1 MFGSIPRH
9 GRSRKAQALLAIAA
23 VSLIAAAAGSG
34 DGPRPGLST
43 GKTIDDLPV
52 PASGYQVYLLGEMHG
67 IVQNEQLFEQY
78 LIRLNR
84 ESGLRDVAIEE
95 DSVYAPDARAY
106 VEGRRQTVPAP
117 LCLRAG
123 ILEAVRRIN
132 QGRSPGETVRIHLVD
147 IDTPAEAIRLHLESI
162 RARIPAAA
170 RIAIPGVDSVASDGL
185 QTVDSFERL
194 TSDPA
199 LLGEL
204 RTVRRS
210 ILANR
215 QGLEA
220 TTGQP
225 RGSPYLD
232 DREQSIADNI
242 RDILALPGFR
252 GVLAFY
258 GSDHISKSM
267 RRDGGPNRDR
277 PFAPMALRL
286 EQAGLKVFSL
296 MTFPLTG
303 RWAWRGRS
311 QQMQWTPDEGRL
323 ESGETLDKVMRAAG
337 PGSLIYIDRTKQK
350 VTLPSTDLTNSR
362 TEAVLLFSGAQ
373 PLPNRC
379 SDSSPTSPGR
389 EGVR

>member
-1 MFGSIPRH
+1 MFGTISRH
-9 GRSRKAQALLAIAA
+9 GRSHRTQAFVA
-23 VSLIAAAAGSG
+23 VAGFLLIAAAAGSR
-34 DGPRPGLST
+34 DGPRQGLST
-43 GKTIDDLPV
+43 GKTIDELPV
-52 PASGYQVYLLGEMHG
+52 PVSGYQVYLLGEMHG

-78 LIRLNR
+78 LVKLNQ

-95 DSVYAPDARAY
+95 DSVYAPDARDF
-106 VEGRRQTVPAP
+106 VEGRRETVLSP

-132 QGRSPGETVRIHLVD
+132 QGRAPGETVRIHLVD

-170 RIAIPGVDSVASDGL
+170 RIAIPGVDSVARDGL
-185 QTVDSFERL
+185 ETVESFERM
-194 TSDPA
+194 TTDPG

-225 RGSPYLD
+225 KGSPYLD

-242 RDILALPGFR
+242 RDIVALPGFR

-311 QQMQWTPDEGRL
+311 QGMLWTPDEGRL
-323 ESGETLDKVMRAAG
+323 ESGETLDKVMLAAG
-337 PGSLIYIDRTKQK
+337 AGSLVYIDRTKQK
-350 VTLPSTDLTNSR
+350 VTLPSTDLTNYR
-362 TEAVLLFSGAQ
+362 TEAVLLFSGAT
-373 PLPNRC
+373 PLPDRC
-379 SDSSPTSPGR
+379 SGMN
-389 EGVR
+389 

>member
-1 MFGSIPRH
+1 MFGTISRH
-9 GRSRKAQALLAIAA
+9 GRSHRTLPFVA
-23 VSLIAAAAGSG
+23 VAGFLLIAAAAGSG
-34 DGPRPGLST
+34 DGPRQGLST
-43 GKTIDDLPV
+43 GKSIDELPV
-52 PASGYQVYLLGEMHG
+52 PVSGYQVYLLGEMHG

-78 LIRLNR
+78 LIKLNR
-84 ESGLRDVAIEE
+84 ESGLQDVAIEE

-106 VEGRRQTVPAP
+106 VEGRRETVPAP

-123 ILEAVRRIN
+123 ILAAVRRVN
-132 QGRSPGETVRIHLVD
+132 QGRSPGEIVRIHLVD

-170 RIAIPGVDSVASDGL
+170 RIAIPGVDSVARDGL
-185 QTVDSFERL
+185 ETVESFERMTTDL
-194 TSDPA
+194 G

-204 RTVRRS
+204 RGVRRS

-225 RGSPYLD
+225 KGSPYLD

-242 RDILALPGFR
+242 RDIVTLPGFR

-267 RRDGGPNRDR
+267 RRDGGPDRDR

-311 QQMQWTPDEGRL
+311 QEMQWTPDEGRL
-323 ESGETLDKVMRAAG
+323 ESGETLDKVMLAAG
-337 PGSLIYIDRTKQK
+337 AGSLVYIDRTKQK
-350 VTLPSTDLTNSR
+350 VTLPSTDLTNYR
-362 TEAVLLFSGAQ
+362 TEAVLLFSGAT

-379 SDSSPTSPGR
+379 SSLN
-389 EGVR
+389 

>member
-1 MFGSIPRH
+1 MFRSVDSRIRTKLNWLVAAIVGASIVAVMVAASQ
-9 GRSRKAQALLAIAA
+9 GVRS
-23 VSLIAAAAGSG
+23 
-34 DGPRPGLST
+34 PGLSI
-43 GKTIDDLPV
+43 GKTMDDLPV
-52 PASGYQVYLLGEMHG
+52 PGSGYQVYLLGEMHG

-78 LIRLNR
+78 LIKLNR

-95 DSVYAPDARAY
+95 DSVYAPDARDY
-106 VEGRRQTVPAP
+106 IEGKRGTVPAP

-132 QGRSPGETVRIHLVD
+132 QGRAPGEMVRIHLVD

-170 RIAIPGVDSVASDGL
+170 KIAIPGVGSVSRDGL
-185 QTVDSFERL
+185 ETVDSFERL
-194 TSDPA
+194 TADPT

-204 RTVRRS
+204 RSVRRS
-210 ILANR
+210 VLANR

-242 RDILALPGFR
+242 RDILALPDFR

-311 QQMQWTPDEGRL
+311 QDMQWTPDEGRL

-337 PGSLIYIDRTKQK
+337 DASLIYIDRTKQK
-350 VTLPSTDLTNSR
+350 ATLPSTDLTNSR
-362 TEAVLLFSGAQ
+362 TEAVLLFAGAE
-373 PLPNRC
+373 PLPDRC
-379 SDSSPTSPGR
+379 SDLH
-389 EGVR
+389 

>member
-1 MFGSIPRH
+1 
-9 GRSRKAQALLAIAA
+9 
-23 VSLIAAAAGSG
+23 
-34 DGPRPGLST
+34 
-43 GKTIDDLPV
+43 
-52 PASGYQVYLLGEMHG
+52 
-67 IVQNEQLFEQY
+67 
-78 LIRLNR
+78 
-84 ESGLRDVAIEE
+84 
-95 DSVYAPDARAY
+95 
-106 VEGRRQTVPAP
+106 
-117 LCLRAG
+117 
-123 ILEAVRRIN
+123 LE
-132 QGRSPGETVRIHLVD
+132 
-147 IDTPAEAIRLHLESI
+147 
-162 RARIPAAA
+162 
-170 RIAIPGVDSVASDGL
+170 
-185 QTVDSFERL
+185 TVDSFERL
-194 TSDPA
+194 TADPA

-204 RTVRRS
+204 RSVRRS
-210 ILANR
+210 ILVNR

-242 RDILALPGFR
+242 RDILTLPGCR

-286 EQAGLKVFSL
+286 ERAGLKVYSL

-337 PGSLIYIDRTKQK
+337 GSSLIYIDRTKQK
-350 VTLPSTDLTNSR
+350 VTLPSTDLTNYR
-362 TEAVLLFSGAQ
+362 TEAVLLFAGAQ
-373 PLPNRC
+373 PLPDRC
-379 SDSSPTSPGR
+379 SGLN
-389 EGVR
+389 